1 MILGRSMPDGSQRF
15 LCFVFVFVDVDVDNY
30 LHFSVDL
37 SILVLSMEVS
47 VFDCSLFSV
56 VSCSWFVEAGTLKR
70 V

>member
-37 SILVLSMEVS
+37 SILVLSMEVHL
-47 VFDCSLFSV
+47 VH
-56 VSCSWFVEAGTLKR
+56 FVHGSQY